1 MMNAIPSRSF
11 LSLSRQRAL
20 LRGRPALRL
29 LLLVAGI
36 LAIIAWQGTFRD
48 NADRLSDRYSIS
60 NTFGGEQS
68 AFAYFFHYLGL
79 YPVEIRGGL
88 APGAS
93 REAAQETLRNHG
105 NRLHMG
111 ETYDRL
117 TVLSYV
123 PDIYMGGDPLSPSHS
138 TAAWIGF
145 TTALIALYAS
155 LWTARLEFFGIAL
168 VALLGSDPFQLHEVY
183 AQDNVFGWNIT
194 IGILI
199 AAINLPLIVNH
210 RYYLTSGGKTAL
222 YLWLA
227 PLLSGAVL
235 GTFRHL
241 RTECVTTMAATMAA
255 YVLLSGIG
263 WRRKGALIAVLVGV
277 FVITQS
283 GWNAYFDRIETRSA
297 NTVRAA
303 GGSVANDLGDLK
315 VHVFWHPLWGG
326 LGDFDGKYGYLFWD
340 RVMIDYA
347 APTLVKRPGWDP
359 GTKMAYQ
366 DAYAEILRE
375 KMLSD
380 IARDPLWY
388 ASIIVKRLNRV
399 LFENTP
405 PRLAV
410 GSSWVDIPVLQKLLL
425 PFGLLALACYLVR
438 KEWSMPR
445 LLLFPFAMG
454 GVAVAVST
462 VNGYQYYATVHL
474 FLYALFFAWALET
487 LLRLAERG
495 RSKA

>member
-123 PDIYMGGDPLSPSHS
+123 PDIYLGGDPLSPSHS

-145 TTALIALYAS
+145 TAALIALYAS

-283 GWNAYFDRIETRSA
+283 GWNAYFDRIEPLG
-297 NTVRAA
+297 AA
-303 GGSVANDLGDLK
+303 
-315 VHVFWHPLWGG
+315 
-326 LGDFDGKYGYLFWD
+326 
-340 RVMIDYA
+340 
-347 APTLVKRPGWDP
+347 T
-359 GTKMAYQ
+359 
-366 DAYAEILRE
+366 ILRHWRRRPPGE
-375 KMLSD
+375 KTD
-380 IARDPLWY
+380 A
-388 ASIIVKRLNRV
+388 
-399 LFENTP
+399 
-405 PRLAV
+405 
-410 GSSWVDIPVLQKLLL
+410 
-425 PFGLLALACYLVR
+425 
-438 KEWSMPR
+438 
-445 LLLFPFAMG
+445 
-454 GVAVAVST
+454 
-462 VNGYQYYATVHL
+462 H
-474 FLYALFFAWALET
+474 
-487 LLRLAERG
+487 
-495 RSKA
+495 